1 MLKAELALTDE
12 HYLEGLPKM
21 NGNGDKVNL
30 KGAQLE
36 IMSLFFCF
44 VFFFDN
50 FAIIFRLGN
59 HPAIHLKKKIR

>member
-30 KGAQLE
+30 KGAHWTVGDNVTV
-36 IMSLFFCF
+36 I
-44 VFFFDN
+44 FFFDN

-59 HPAIHLKKKIR
+59 HPAIHLKKIR